1 MQVKNRGLMKNLR
14 IVSCVIFSSLV
25 TTALNATVFPSV
37 ARAGEGGI
45 AASAHFD
52 MDNNGNV
59 LSVSVATAVGKQTA
73 TAAAFRY
80 STSSALQSSV
90 WAIGTGNLLTQENIG
105 SENFKTSETAES
117 SANMLVPQAN
127 AFSARTV
134 NILTPGASGSVVIE
148 SPSPSP

>member
-1 MQVKNRGLMKNLR
+1 MKNRDLMKNLR

-73 TAAAFRY
+73 AAAAFRY

-105 SENFKTSETAES
+105 SATFKTSETAES
-117 SANMLVPQAN
+117 VSSMSLAQGNS
-127 AFSARTV
+127 FSDRTV
-134 NILTPGASGSVVIE
+134 NILTPAGTGSVVIQ
-148 SPSPSP
+148 SPSQ